1 MIIDPLTQAVMTA
14 LVVVVAGVIF
24 ISETLLRREDSAG
37 KIWALA
43 YLAAMLTT
51 LAYLGWSATPALWWA
66 VSVGNGMFVAGAGLM
81 WLGCCSF
88 NGRLHPLPIGIVAAA
103 SLAAVFSVIVAGRDA
118 GGWAGAEVMF
128 VGIGVFSAAGAVE
141 TLRGA
146 LRENLNARVLTIV
159 LAIQTAFY
167 AARTAVFVL
176 FGSESQLFQ
185 QWFDTEVSSYFTVAL
200 TITALVTTSVL
211 RTDRARLR
219 ARPRSSSAVYSS
231 EQVLL
236 EDSFRRIFEDW
247 VRRAEMRRDPV
258 VVTAVALEDLD
269 TIATAFGEAT
279 VVDVIDSWVAGV
291 RRHSPASALIGED
304 GLGRLMVVSALP
316 NVDDAKAQALRIFHG
331 LLDDTGMG
339 DAVIRPAIGIG
350 IALSATTGY
359 DPEAL
364 LAGARAA
371 AARATLNIESS
382 VVVAI

>member
-1 MIIDPLTQAVMTA
+1 MILDPLTQAIMTA

-24 ISETLLRREDSAG
+24 ISETLLRRDDGAG

-51 LAYLGWSATPALWWA
+51 LAYLGWAATPALWWA
-66 VSVGNGMFVAGAGLM
+66 VAVGNGMFVAGAGLM
-81 WLGCCSF
+81 WLGCCKF
-88 NGRLHPLPIGIVAAA
+88 NDRLHPLSIGIVVAV
-103 SLAAVFSVIVAGRDA
+103 SLAAVFAVIIGGRDG

-128 VGIGVFSAAGAVE
+128 IGIGVFAMAGAVE

-146 LRENLNARVLTIV
+146 MRANLNARVLTIV
-159 LAIQTAFY
+159 LVIQALFY
-167 AARTAVFVL
+167 AARTVVFAL
-176 FGSESQLFQ
+176 FGSESELFQ
-185 QWFDTEVSSYFTVAL
+185 DWFDTEISSYFTVSL

-219 ARPRSSSAVYSS
+219 GRPSSSSAVYSS

-247 VRRAEMRRDPV
+247 VRRAEVRRDPV

-269 TIATAFGEAT
+269 TIATAFGEST

-304 GLGRLMVVSALP
+304 GLGRLMVVSAVP

-359 DPEAL
+359 VPDDL

-371 AARATLNIESS
+371 AARATLNLESS
-382 VVVAI
+382 VVVAV

>member
-1 MIIDPLTQAVMTA
+1 MILDPLTQAIMTA

-24 ISETLLRREDSAG
+24 ISETLLRRDDGAG

-51 LAYLGWSATPALWWA
+51 LSYLGWAATPALWWA
-66 VSVGNGMFVAGAGLM
+66 VSVGNSMFVASAGLM
-81 WLGCCSF
+81 WLGCCMF
-88 NGRLHPLPIGIVAAA
+88 NGRLHPLSIGVVAAA
-103 SLAAVFSVIVAGRDA
+103 SLAAVLSVVVAGRDG

-128 VGIGVFSAAGAVE
+128 IGIGVFSAAGAVE
-141 TLRGA
+141 TLRGEM
-146 LRENLNARVLTIV
+146 RENLNARVLTIV
-159 LAIQTAFY
+159 LSIQAAFY
-167 AARTAVFVL
+167 AARTVVFVL
-176 FGSESQLFQ
+176 FGSESEVFQ

-219 ARPRSSSAVYSS
+219 ARPSSSSAVYSS

-247 VRRAEMRRDPV
+247 VRRAEVRRDPV

-269 TIATAFGEAT
+269 TIATAFGEAA
-279 VVDVIDSWVAGV
+279 VVDVIDTWVAGV

-304 GLGRLMVVSALP
+304 GLGRLMVVSAMP
-316 NVDDAKAQALRIFHG
+316 SVDDAKGQALRIFHG
-331 LLDDTGMG
+331 LLDDAGMG
-339 DAVIRPAIGIG
+339 DTVIRPAIGIG

-359 DPEAL
+359 DAEAL

-371 AARATLNIESS
+371 AARATLSLESS